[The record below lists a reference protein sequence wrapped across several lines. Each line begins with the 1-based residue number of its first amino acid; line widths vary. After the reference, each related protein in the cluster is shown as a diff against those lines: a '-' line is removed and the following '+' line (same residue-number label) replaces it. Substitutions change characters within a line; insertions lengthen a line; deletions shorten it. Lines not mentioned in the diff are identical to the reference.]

1 MVSIKDVAQLA
12 NVSIAT
18 VSRVINSPERVSEK
32 RRTIVLDAIKQL
44 NYHPNDI
51 ARSLQRNESHLIGVL
66 APDISNLFTSEI
78 ISI

>member
-12 NVSIAT
+12 NVYIAT

-51 ARSLQRNESHLIGVL
+51 ARSLQQ
-66 APDISNLFTSEI
+66 D
-78 ISI
+78 